1 MQKSGKT
8 NFRMGVCR
16 FLLREVELRINTC
29 YTRNPSHDHTESNPH
44 LHQTTPSGPL
54 YMILHNDNCS
64 LRFTF
69 IDSKNYFRP
78 LVKVLASAKSMINH
92 SVTSLLSLTSYQ
104 QLDSIPTTLLVPYES
119 SYSIEF
125 VNDFQHYTFKRLLL
139 AKKPTKD

>member
-1 MQKSGKT
+1 MLDEK
-8 NFRMGVCR
+8 
-16 FLLREVELRINTC
+16 
-29 YTRNPSHDHTESNPH
+29 PSNDPTESNPY

-54 YMILHNDNCS
+54 YIILHNDNCS

-78 LVKVLASAKSMINH
+78 LVTAKSMINH